1 MEWGGAGCVCV
12 VVLVVVVVVCVV
24 VVGGKHVE
32 GHTFSSFFFAFSDRG
47 IQ

>member
-1 MEWGGAGCVCV
+1 
-12 VVLVVVVVVCVV
+12 VVVCVV

-32 GHTFSSFFFAFSDRG
+32 GHTFSSFFFC